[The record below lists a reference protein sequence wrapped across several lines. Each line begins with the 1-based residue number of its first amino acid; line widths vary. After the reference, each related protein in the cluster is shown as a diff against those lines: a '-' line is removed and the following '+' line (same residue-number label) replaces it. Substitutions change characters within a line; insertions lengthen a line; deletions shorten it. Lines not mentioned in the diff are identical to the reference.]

1 MNRLMKAEQA
11 LVSAQRCL
19 NEGDT
24 DSCASRAYFGV
35 YHALVGYFQTQNF
48 KKAGDWNHETIHSR
62 FVEEFV
68 HRKKSFPADMDDLIR
83 SVYVKRNLADYNDKS
98 VLKKEAERSLNK
110 AMEVVK
116 RIKEAM
122 TQ

>member
-1 MNRLMKAEQA
+1 M
-11 LVSAQRCL
+11 
-19 NEGDT
+19 
-24 DSCASRAYFGV
+24 
-35 YHALVGYFQTQNF
+35 GYFQTQNF
-48 KKAGDWNHETIHSR
+48 KKAGDWNNETIHSR

-83 SVYVKRNLADYNDKS
+83 SVYVKRNLADYNDNP
-98 VLKKEAERSLNK
+98 VLKKEAERSVNK

-122 TQ
+122 TK